1 MPKLTGSV
9 KFHNW
14 SKLSDALKDVSQYN
28 FCKTKKGK
36 LQFYMVR
43 EAMEERK
50 IIGLYRLEFQNVDV
64 GLIGGWLY

>member
-1 MPKLTGSV
+1 
-9 KFHNW
+9 
-14 SKLSDALKDVSQYN
+14 
-28 FCKTKKGK
+28 
-36 LQFYMVR
+36 MVR